1 MRYLT
6 FQEVVYLHQL
16 IIDRTGG
23 LGGFLNPEALDSAL
37 AQPQQSFGGHELYP
51 TLHEKAAALGFL
63 LISNHAFIDGNKRIA
78 HAAME
83 VFLIYNGYELA
94 ADPFEAEQFFRA
106 LAAGEKARESLTE
119 WVVTHLVERKR

>member
-6 FQEVVYLHQL
+6 FEEVAYLHEL

-23 LGGFLNPEALDSAL
+23 LGGFLNPEALESAV
-37 AQPQQSFGGHELYP
+37 AQPQQSFGGHDLYP
-51 TLHEKAAALGFL
+51 ALHEKAAALGFL

-83 VFLIYNGYELA
+83 VFLIYNGYELE
-94 ADPFEAEQFFRA
+94 ADPFAAEQFFRA
-106 LAAGEKARESLTE
+106 LAAGEKTRGDLTE
-119 WVVTHLVERKR
+119 WVETHLVPRKR

>member
-6 FQEVVYLHQL
+6 FEEVAYLHKL

-23 LGGFLNPEALDSAL
+23 LGGFLNREALESAL

-83 VFLIYNGYELA
+83 AFLICNGYELK
-94 ADPFEAEQFFRA
+94 ADPFAAEQFFRA
-106 LAAGEKARESLTE
+106 LAAGEKTRDNLTE
-119 WVVTHLVERKR
+119 WVVRHVVERNR